1 MSQRTTVQSTPHEA
15 STPRRPGSRRAVGRG
30 ALAAFVAAALVVGL
44 TAPVLADKKDDLQRE
59 KRGVNGKIDGAQ
71 RSLDSSSAAY
81 AKAAKA
87 LDAAQGKLASARATL
102 GKTRGQLAV
111 SQAEDAR
118 MQAELERSQAR
129 LDKAVADLKAGERRL
144 RKSEDEVA
152 AFTVETVQ
160 DGDRGMRAFGE
171 LLGGES
177 PSTFTDRMSL
187 NASVGDAQVSRMQKL
202 AAAKV
207 MLRLNRD
214 KVEELRDQ
222 VAVAREEA
230 AANLRR
236 MTALEAAAQEQADE
250 VGELVAVRAEAS
262 SKAKSARAED
272 ARILAAYE
280 SERDRLNRQLAELA
294 RRELERQRRAAAGRG
309 GGGGG
314 GGSSSG
320 GDGGGTLSYPVNAP
334 ITSPYGMRVHPVTG
348 VYKLHDGTD
357 FGAACGTPI
366 RAAASGTIIQQY
378 YNAGYGNRVIL
389 ANGIKRG
396 QSIVTT
402 YNHLSSFARGAG
414 ARVSRGEVIGYV
426 GSTGYSTGCHLHFMV
441 ISNGATVNPMGWL

>member
-1 MSQRTTVQSTPHEA
+1 MSYRTSSRPTRPA
-15 STPRRPGSRRAVGRG
+15 PRRHAGRG
-30 ALAAFVAAALVVGL
+30 VLALLATCALVVGL
-44 TAPVLADKKDDLQRE
+44 TSPVLADKKDDLERQ
-59 KRGVNGKIDGAQ
+59 KQGVNGKIDGAQ
-71 RSLDSSSAAY
+71 KSLDSSSAAY

-87 LDAAQGKLASARATL
+87 LEAAQSKLTSARATL

-118 MQAELERSQAR
+118 MQAELDRSQAA
-129 LDKAVADLKAGERRL
+129 LDKAVAELKSGERRL
-144 RKSEDEVA
+144 KASEDEVK
-152 AFTVETVQ
+152 AFTVQTVQ
-160 DGDRGMRAFGE
+160 EGDRGMRAFGE
-171 LLGGES
+171 LLGGEN

-207 MLRLNRD
+207 ILRLNRD
-214 KVEELRDQ
+214 KVQELRDK
-222 VAVAREEA
+222 VAVAREAA
-230 AANLRR
+230 AANLQR
-236 MTALEAAAQEQADE
+236 MTVLEAAAEAQATE
-250 VGELVAVRAEAS
+250 VGQLVDARKAASGKARA
-262 SKAKSARAED
+262 AKAED

-280 SERDRLNRQLAELA
+280 AERNRLNNQLADLA
-294 RRELERQRRAAAGRG
+294 RRELERQRARERAGRG
-309 GGGGG
+309 GSGNNGGL
-314 GGSSSG
+314 SG
-320 GDGGGTLSYPVNAP
+320 GDDSGVLSAPVNGP

-357 FGAACGTPI
+357 FGVGCGTPI
-366 RAAASGTIIQQY
+366 HAAASGTIIQQY

-402 YNHLSSFARGAG
+402 YNHLSGFARSTG

-441 ISNGATVNPMGWL
+441 IANGVTVNPIGWL